1 MEKKMGAKLKNSC
14 ADEYQKIIFEV
25 DKATSNIKNYIKN
38 NNQNTKEFFI
48 QVLSDVEEVCD
59 CWTGKTYVGQS
70 KRQDLKNAY
79 QDFFSNLMKMLLL
92 CKTNNNQCE
101 NAAAKA
107 LLYQGKVYRYL
118 GYGFS
123 SSRKKKAIK
132 PDYDGVYVSWS
143 KDPKNEYIESKLY
156 GEKTW
161 IEAEIKSPYF
171 GIDLDAMGSSVGNE
185 REVVFPTLK
194 DCVIKIEYK
203 R

>member
-1 MEKKMGAKLKNSC
+1 MGAKLKNSC
-14 ADEYQKIIFEV
+14 VDEYQKIIFEV
-25 DKATSNIKNYIKN
+25 NKATNNIKNYIKN

-59 CWTGKTYVGQS
+59 CWTGSTYVGQS

-143 KDPKNEYIESKLY
+143 KDPKNGYIESKLY
-156 GEKTW
+156 GEMTW

>member
-1 MEKKMGAKLKNSC
+1 MSVNLRNLC

-25 DKATSNIKNYIKN
+25 DKVTNNINNYIKN
-38 NNQNTKEFFI
+38 NNRNTKEFFI
-48 QVLSDVEEVCD
+48 QVLSDVKEVCN

-92 CKTNNNQCE
+92 CKTNRNPCE
-101 NAAAKA
+101 NKVAEA
-107 LLYQGKVYRYL
+107 LLYQGKIYRYL
-118 GYGFS
+118 GYGIS
-123 SSRKKKAIK
+123 SNRKKKAIE

-143 KDPKNEYIESKLY
+143 KEPKNGYIESKLY
-156 GEKTW
+156 GEMTW

-171 GIDLDAMGSSVGNE
+171 GIDLEKMGISRGKE

-194 DCVIKIEYK
+194 DFVTNIKYI

>member
-1 MEKKMGAKLKNSC
+1 MSVNLRNLC

-25 DKATSNIKNYIKN
+25 DKVTNNIKNYIKN

-48 QVLSDVEEVCD
+48 QVLSEVEEVCN

-123 SSRKKKAIK
+123 SSRKKKVIK
-132 PDYDGVYVSWS
+132 PDYDSVYVSWS
-143 KDPKNEYIESKLY
+143 KEPKNGYIESKLY
-156 GEKTW
+156 GEMTW

-171 GIDLDAMGSSVGNE
+171 GIDLENMGISRGKE

-194 DCVIKIEYK
+194 DCITNIKYI

>member
-14 ADEYQKIIFEV
+14 VDEYQKIIFEV
-25 DKATSNIKNYIKN
+25 NKATKNIKNYIKN

-123 SSRKKKAIK
+123 SSRKKKAI
-132 PDYDGVYVSWS
+132 YDRVLQQRENFSRA
-143 KDPKNEYIESKLY
+143 KRNEPGAIPNSLANHL
-156 GEKTW
+156 
-161 IEAEIKSPYF
+161 I
-171 GIDLDAMGSSVGNE
+171 LDFV
-185 REVVFPTLK
+185 
-194 DCVIKIEYK
+194 
-203 R
+203 